1 MSSSQTDQ
9 IVSSGWH
16 KTGGCYVNGHY
27 TDGSCTQ
34 GMSTQWPNP
43 IMILVK
49 LISLF

>member
-1 MSSSQTDQ
+1 MSWSQTYKT
-9 IVSSGWH
+9 VSSGWH

-34 GMSTQWPNP
+34 GMSTQRPNP

-49 LISLF
+49 LRDLF